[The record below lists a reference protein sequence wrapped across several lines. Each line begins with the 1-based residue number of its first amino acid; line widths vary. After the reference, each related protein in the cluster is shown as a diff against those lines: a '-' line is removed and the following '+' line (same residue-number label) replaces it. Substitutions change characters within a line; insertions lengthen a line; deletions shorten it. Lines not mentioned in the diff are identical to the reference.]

1 VAITALLATSLIVT
15 VLTTKIRRS
24 AEAAQASEREWR
36 EVFEHNPV
44 MYFMI
49 DPAGTVLSVNT
60 TGAAQLG
67 YAVDELVGQSVL
79 KVFIEEDREFV
90 QRNVGVCL
98 DTRGRSHGWEVRKVR
113 KDGSLLWVREN
124 AKAVWRPGNQ
134 TIILVACE
142 DITERKRT
150 EEELRASEAR
160 FRAFVDFAADAFMLH
175 SEDGTIL
182 DANRQAC
189 ESLGY
194 TREELIGSHPTSFD
208 PDLKPRLEVLKDR
221 LSAGEIFTFE
231 SRNRRNDGTLF
242 SVEVRVR
249 PFRDR
254 GRRFAVSLARDITDR
269 KRAEEKLHEARAEL
283 AQVSRVTTLGELT
296 AAIAHEVSQPL
307 TGIVSSGN
315 ACLRWLAND
324 ALDLDAARRAVE
336 RMIRDSSRA
345 AEVVSRIRAL
355 VKKSPPRYDWLDIN
369 SAIGDV
375 LSLVGTEVQRNRVS
389 LRMKLADGLP
399 LVFGDRIQLQQVI
412 LNLVKNASEAM
423 EAVADRPPEL
433 SISSE
438 KTTSNEVLVTVSDSG
453 PGFDGANLENIF
465 DAFYSTKPEGMGIGL
480 AVSRSIIEAHGG
492 KLWATPN
499 EPHGAVFRFNLP
511 AGEEKPRCSE

>member
-1 VAITALLATSLIVT
+1 LGAVGLASLTFACFRLGLTITTTALAYVTLLAAVSLLGSFSASVILSIAAAACLNFFFTPPLFDFRVDTQEDLVAITALLATSLIVT
-15 VLTTKIRRS
+15 ALTTKIRRS
-24 AEAAQASEREWR
+24 AEAAQASERGWR

-142 DITERKRT
+142 DITE
-150 EEELRASEAR
+150 
-160 FRAFVDFAADAFMLH
+160 
-175 SEDGTIL
+175 
-182 DANRQAC
+182 
-189 ESLGY
+189 
-194 TREELIGSHPTSFD
+194 
-208 PDLKPRLEVLKDR
+208 PR
-221 LSAGEIFTFE
+221 
-231 SRNRRNDGTLF
+231 
-242 SVEVRVR
+242 
-249 PFRDR
+249 
-254 GRRFAVSLARDITDR
+254 
-269 KRAEEKLHEARAEL
+269 RAEEKLHQARAEL

-324 ALDLDAARRAVE
+324 ALNLDAARHAVE

-369 SAIGDV
+369 
-375 LSLVGTEVQRNRVS
+375 Q
-389 LRMKLADGLP
+389 LRM
-399 LVFGDRIQLQQVI
+399 
-412 LNLVKNASEAM
+412 
-423 EAVADRPPEL
+423 
-433 SISSE
+433 
-438 KTTSNEVLVTVSDSG
+438 
-453 PGFDGANLENIF
+453 
-465 DAFYSTKPEGMGIGL
+465 
-480 AVSRSIIEAHGG
+480 
-492 KLWATPN
+492 
-499 EPHGAVFRFNLP
+499 
-511 AGEEKPRCSE
+511 RCS

>member
-1 VAITALLATSLIVT
+1 LGAVGLASLTFACFRLGLTITTTALAYVTLLAAVSLLGSFSASVILSIAAAACLNFFFTPPLFDFRVDTQEDLVAITALLATSLIVT
-15 VLTTKIRRS
+15 ALTTKIRRS
-24 AEAAQASEREWR
+24 AEAAQASERGWR

-79 KVFIEEDREFV
+79 KVFFEEDREFV

-142 DITERKRT
+142 DITE
-150 EEELRASEAR
+150 
-160 FRAFVDFAADAFMLH
+160 
-175 SEDGTIL
+175 
-182 DANRQAC
+182 
-189 ESLGY
+189 
-194 TREELIGSHPTSFD
+194 
-208 PDLKPRLEVLKDR
+208 PR
-221 LSAGEIFTFE
+221 
-231 SRNRRNDGTLF
+231 
-242 SVEVRVR
+242 
-249 PFRDR
+249 
-254 GRRFAVSLARDITDR
+254 
-269 KRAEEKLHEARAEL
+269 RAEEKLHQARAEL

-324 ALDLDAARRAVE
+324 ALNLDAARHAVE

-389 LRMKLADGLP
+389 LRTKLADGLP

-412 LNLVKNASEAM
+412 LNLVKNANEAM
-423 EAVADRPPEL
+423 SAVADGPPEL
-433 SISSE
+433 SICSE
-438 KTTSNEVLVTVSDSG
+438 KSTSNEVLVTVSDSG
-453 PGFDGANLENIF
+453 PGFAGANLENIF

-511 AGEEKPRCSE
+511 ASEEKPRCSE

>member
-1 VAITALLATSLIVT
+1 
-15 VLTTKIRRS
+15 
-24 AEAAQASEREWR
+24 
-36 EVFEHNPV
+36 

-142 DITERKRT
+142 DITE
-150 EEELRASEAR
+150 
-160 FRAFVDFAADAFMLH
+160 
-175 SEDGTIL
+175 
-182 DANRQAC
+182 
-189 ESLGY
+189 
-194 TREELIGSHPTSFD
+194 
-208 PDLKPRLEVLKDR
+208 PR
-221 LSAGEIFTFE
+221 
-231 SRNRRNDGTLF
+231 
-242 SVEVRVR
+242 
-249 PFRDR
+249 
-254 GRRFAVSLARDITDR
+254 
-269 KRAEEKLHEARAEL
+269 RAEEKLHQARAEL

-296 AAIAHEVSQPL
+296 AAIAHEVNQPL
-307 TGIVSSGN
+307 TGVVSSGN
-315 ACLRWLAND
+315 ACLRWLADD
-324 ALDLDAARRAVE
+324 ALNLDAARHAVE

-389 LRMKLADGLP
+389 LRTKLADGLP

-423 EAVADRPPEL
+423 EAVADGPPEL

-438 KTTSNEVLVTVSDSG
+438 KTASNEVLVTVSDSG

-465 DAFYSTKPEGMGIGL
+465 DAFYSTKSEGMGIGL

-499 EPHGAVFRFNLP
+499 EPRGAVFRFNLP
-511 AGEEKPRCSE
+511 AGEEKP